1 LFNRCLNRTLV
12 STPSSREN
20 WIDVDYLSL
29 NRFEPVQEASEMY
42 LTGLG
47 LNNDQTK
54 IAIKKA
60 LV

>member
-1 LFNRCLNRTLV
+1 
-12 STPSSREN
+12 
-20 WIDVDYLSL
+20 VDYLSL
-29 NRFEPVQEASEMY
+29 NRFELVQEASEMH